1 MLLANVFAWPA
12 AWLIMQRWL
21 ESFAYRTEIDWW
33 IFFLSGALALVI
45 TLITIGY
52 HVVKTALT
60 NPAEVLRNE

>member
-1 MLLANVFAWPA
+1 
-12 AWLIMQRWL
+12 MQRWL

-60 NPAEVLRNE
+60 NPAEVVRNE